1 MPTPSVRIRFFA
13 GDLLA
18 TSASCALIAA
28 ISGLAIPAAW
38 PSWAAMATGML
49 VGMVL
54 SVPCWLVAGFC
65 LGMIEPMLQIML
77 GGMLA
82 GMAGGMAV
90 AREASADA
98 LDLLLLGLACSAATC
113 VAIACTDWALRN
125 WGDECR

>member
-1 MPTPSVRIRFFA
+1 MSAASVRVRFFV

-28 ISGLAIPAAW
+28 IAGLLIPTAW
-38 PSWAAMATGML
+38 PTWAAMATGML
-49 VGMVL
+49 SGMVL
-54 SVPCWLVAGFC
+54 SIPCWLVAGFC

-82 GMAGGMAV
+82 GMAAAMAV
-90 AREASADA
+90 VREASPDA
-98 LDLLLLGLACSAATC
+98 VELLLLGLACGAATSL
-113 VAIACTDWALRN
+113 AIACSDWALRN